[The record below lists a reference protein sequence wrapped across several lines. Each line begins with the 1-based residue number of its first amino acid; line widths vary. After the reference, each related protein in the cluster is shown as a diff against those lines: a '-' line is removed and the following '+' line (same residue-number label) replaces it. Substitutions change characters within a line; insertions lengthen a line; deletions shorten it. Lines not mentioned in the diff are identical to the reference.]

1 MMNIMHY
8 YDNYR
13 YLSFNFKK
21 EKTTLSQQQKFD
33 RAHKLAQEMASLASE
48 VGMEEFQRRFDTM
61 KSLEDSWIKGK
72 EAVVIEADE
81 DSSSG
86 KSIFVVTLFTD

>member
-1 MMNIMHY
+1 MHY

-13 YLSFNFKK
+13 YLSFNLKK
-21 EKTTLSQQQKFD
+21 EKTTLSQHQKFH
-33 RAHKLAQEMASLASE
+33 RAHKLAQELASLASE
-48 VGMEEFQRRFDTM
+48 VGMAEFQRWFDAM
-61 KSLEDSWIKGK
+61 KSLKDSWIKGK

-81 DSSSG
+81 DSSG